1 MPKTTT
7 LLAESALEAL
17 NSLLPSPLTA
27 EVIEDPY
34 NKPDTHYA
42 TVEILGDVSEDGGRE
57 WSIFAYAFNS
67 TFDQPGET
75 LQSDIELT
83 WWDGQQDLR
92 LDTYISPDAT
102 DEKAGMDLATVLM
115 RRIKEARLVAA
126 AAREHWKNQ
135 K

>member
-1 MPKTTT
+1 VT
-7 LLAESALEAL
+7 EA
-17 NSLLPSPLTA
+17 
-27 EVIEDPY
+27 
-34 NKPDTHYA
+34 KM
-42 TVEILGDVSEDGGRE
+42 
-57 WSIFAYAFNS
+57 AYAFNS